1 MKIEEAMNQI
11 SRKLLTVTAAAS
23 LVTLTAC
30 GQSIENPPALSEIE
44 DAMWESM
51 QQEESVTI
59 TADIEAL
66 SESVSDEGDMF
77 TEMLGSD
84 ATEVKIYGDL
94 DGSTTGMSIGGEDLM
109 RVFEQQEAY
118 FAGDVIFNLFGGQDL
133 GLGGAEQEI
142 FDSMSEEF
150 ANTWIDVSSE
160 LGAEADEFNIGSLL
174 TSLEDGWKGDSES
187 DDSPVRRD
195 EISDQGS
202 HEVRDEQDVWV
213 YQGSE
218 EGQELVLEA
227 NFDAPK
233 IVAIADGENLMNFSD
248 WSATEGPQRPDESEV
263 IDEAEFEERM
273 MQSILGGGM

>member
-195 EISDQGS
+195 EISDEGS
-202 HEVRDEQDVWV
+202 HEVRNEQDVWV

>member
-1 MKIEEAMNQI
+1 
-11 SRKLLTVTAAAS
+11 
-23 LVTLTAC
+23 
-30 GQSIENPPALSEIE
+30 
-44 DAMWESM
+44 M

-150 ANTWIDVSSE
+150 ANTWIDVSNE

-195 EISDQGS
+195 EISDEGS

>member
-150 ANTWIDVSSE
+150 ANTWIDVSNE

-187 DDSPVRRD
+187 DDSPVSRD
-195 EISDQGS
+195 EISDEGS
-202 HEVRDEQDVWV
+202 HEVRNEQDVWV

>member
-150 ANTWIDVSSE
+150 ANTWIDVSNE

>member
-150 ANTWIDVSSE
+150 ANTWIDVSNE

-195 EISDQGS
+195 EISDEGS

>member
-44 DAMWESM
+44 DAMWESI

>member
-11 SRKLLTVTAAAS
+11 FRKLLTVTAAAS

-150 ANTWIDVSSE
+150 ANTWIDVSNE

-187 DDSPVRRD
+187 DDSPVSRD
-195 EISDQGS
+195 EISDEGS
-202 HEVRDEQDVWV
+202 HEVRNEQDVWV